1 MPALDHLASLFYD
14 DLALL
19 GHFEEIVAEAMPE
32 PYRGL
37 LAHHQ
42 HMTVAMERHHGGP
55 VEVQVLTSRR
65 DGEYYSRKIVLRRH
79 GDGRVVLFG
88 IPRLNLQL
96 LDEAVRQELLAER
109 KPLGRLL
116 IEHGVLREVQLAS
129 LYRVQLGPDL
139 ARLFQRPL
147 GETTYGRTAF
157 LYCDGYL
164 AVELLEIVAPEACFG
179 R

>member
-14 DLALL
+14 DATLL
-19 GHFEEIVAEAMPE
+19 GQFEEVRAEAMPE
-32 PYRGL
+32 PYRSL
-37 LAHHQ
+37 LAHHE
-42 HMTVAMERHHGGP
+42 HMTVAMERHHGVP
-55 VEVQVLTSRR
+55 VEVQVLASRR
-65 DGEYYSRKIVLRRH
+65 AGDYYSRKIVLRRH

-96 LDEAVRQELLAER
+96 LDEAVRQELLAEQ

-116 IEHGVLREVQLAS
+116 IEHNVLREVQLAS

-139 ARLFQRPL
+139 ATFFQRPT

-164 AVELLEIVAPEACFG
+164 AVELLEIVAPEASFD

>member
-1 MPALDHLASLFYD
+1 MPALDHLASLFYS

-19 GHFEEIVAEAMPE
+19 GQFEEIRADALPE
-32 PYRGL
+32 PYRTL

-42 HMTVAMERHHGGP
+42 HMTVAMERHHGGL
-55 VEVQVLTSRR
+55 VEVEVLASRR
-65 DGEYYSRKIVLRRH
+65 DGDYYSRKIVLRRH
-79 GDGRVVLFG
+79 GDGQVVLFG
-88 IPRLNLQL
+88 IPRLNLPL
-96 LDEAVRQELLAER
+96 LDDAVRQELLAER

-116 IEHGVLREVQLAS
+116 IEHNVLREVQLGS
-129 LYRVQLGPDL
+129 LYRVQLGQDL
-139 ARLFQRPL
+139 AALFQQPA
-147 GETTYGRTAF
+147 GQTTYGRTAF

>member
-14 DLALL
+14 DLSLL
-19 GHFEEIVAEAMPE
+19 GRFEEIRAEAMPE
-32 PYRGL
+32 PYRSL

-55 VEVQVLTSRR
+55 VEVQVLASRR
-65 DGEYYSRKIVLRRH
+65 DGDYYSRKIVLRRQ

-96 LDEAVRQELLAER
+96 LDESVRQELLAEQ

-116 IEHGVLREVQLAS
+116 IEHNVLREVQLAS
-129 LYRVQLGPDL
+129 LYRVELGPDL
-139 ARLFQRPL
+139 ATWFQRPL
-147 GETTYGRTAF
+147 GEITYGRTAF
-157 LYCDGYL
+157 LYCDGYP
-164 AVELLEIVAPEACFG
+164 AVELLEIVAPQACFG
-179 R
+179 C